1 MKCERELALLREAIR
16 NERKDKR
23 ITQEELAEK
32 MNVSRQAVSLWESGQ
47 SRPSTDKLSALA
59 KIYTV
64 SLDWL
69 CSGTDEPVPDKL
81 TAYTCPE
88 SEPAEQAKQ
97 RKKSI
102 AKWAAI
108 VLALFALIAAIF
120 IWTHTGSQDN
130 CIPIDDIQRRVV
142 EPNAATE
149 FDLEW

>member
-1 MKCERELALLREAIR
+1 MELYEKLTQA
-16 NERKDKR
+16 RKAAR
-23 ITQEELAEK
+23 LTQADVAAGLD
-32 MNVSRQAVSLWESGQ
+32 VSRQAVSRWESGQ
-47 SRPSTDKLSALA
+47 SKPSTEKLLALA
-59 KIYTV
+59 KIYDV

>member
-1 MKCERELALLREAIR
+1 M
-16 NERKDKR
+16 
-23 ITQEELAEK
+23 
-32 MNVSRQAVSLWESGQ
+32 
-47 SRPSTDKLSALA
+47 
-59 KIYTV
+59 